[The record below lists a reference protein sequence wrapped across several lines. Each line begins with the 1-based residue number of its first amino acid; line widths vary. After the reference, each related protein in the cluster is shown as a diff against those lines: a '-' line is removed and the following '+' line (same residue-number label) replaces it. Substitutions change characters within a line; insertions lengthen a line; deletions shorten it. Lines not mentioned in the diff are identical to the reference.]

1 MRCRVTPCSGHHPF
15 GFPNSSG
22 EARDG
27 QGGITEVLEDVEG
40 RISISRKT
48 CNLGVAK
55 SLEQGEEHGGREVGF
70 GASKETD
77 GFMRQLVDQSFLKF
91 FTTSA
96 GLGLLLV
103 PCKALQ
109 AATGQVGTD
118 HCEPCLPSL
127 LRFIIEGQANLF
139 DKIGEMRVGVT
150 ELAQQATLSDEDTA
164 ERRAILKKVGPI
176 FLAVIDGGGN
186 RDVLS
191 EKPCVLGASGV
202 RSIPEEVA
210 NGIGSGI
217 EWEVRFGREE
227 SWNAQNGCGYY
238 EHMEAQ

>member
-1 MRCRVTPCSGHHPF
+1 MGKVESQRYWRMSKGESRSAGRLVTW
-15 GFPNSSG
+15 
-22 EARDG
+22 A
-27 QGGITEVLEDVEG
+27 
-40 RISISRKT
+40 SRRALNK
-48 CNLGVAK
+48 
-55 SLEQGEEHGGREVGF
+55 EVGF

-103 PCKALQ
+103 PRKALQ

-176 FLAVIDGGGN
+176 FLA
-186 RDVLS
+186 
-191 EKPCVLGASGV
+191 P
-202 RSIPEEVA
+202 
-210 NGIGSGI
+210 
-217 EWEVRFGREE
+217 
-227 SWNAQNGCGYY
+227 
-238 EHMEAQ
+238 